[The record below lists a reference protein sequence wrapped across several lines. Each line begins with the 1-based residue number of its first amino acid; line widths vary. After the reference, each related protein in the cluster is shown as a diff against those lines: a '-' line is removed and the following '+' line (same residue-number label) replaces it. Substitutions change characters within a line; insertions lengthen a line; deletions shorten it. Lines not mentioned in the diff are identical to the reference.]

1 MKDPTFIIIPILLL
15 ALIGYFSVLFRYER
29 LKKQRDNCQHD
40 LKESCQQDDSRD
52 ENKPNSKFSLI
63 PIAITLFGVF
73 LLMASLLA
81 FLYGSPSH
89 EFGAGASLLGLA
101 ILFIV
106 GGLKLF

>member
-1 MKDPTFIIIPILLL
+1 MKDSTFIIIPILLL

-29 LKKQRDNCQHD
+29 SKKMRDNDHLD
-40 LKESCQQDDSRD
+40 LKENSQQGDNCD

-63 PIAITLFGVF
+63 PIAIILFGVF

-89 EFGAGASLLGLA
+89 EFGLGASLLGLA
-101 ILFIV
+101 ILFIG
-106 GGLKLF
+106 GGLKLS